1 MRRLFVERF
10 YFGCE
15 GDDPVMP
22 AAFDVRRDPGRTR
35 LQAVFGSDI
44 GHWDVPLMDE
54 VLEEVYEPL
63 EHGLLD
69 EADLRDFVFANPVR
83 LWTSANPEF
92 FRGTIVEHAAAAV
105 ADHT

>member
-22 AAFDVRRDPGRTR
+22 AAFDVRRNPGRTR

-63 EHGLLD
+63 EHGMLD
-69 EADLRDFVFANPVR
+69 EADLRDFVFTNPVR

-92 FRGTIVEHAAAAV
+92 FTGTIVEHAAAAV

>member
-1 MRRLFVERF
+1 M
-10 YFGCE
+10 
-15 GDDPVMP
+15 
-22 AAFDVRRDPGRTR
+22 
-35 LQAVFGSDI
+35 QAVFGSDI

-63 EHGLLD
+63 EHGMLD

-83 LWTSANPEF
+83 LWTSTNPEF
-92 FRGTIVEHAAAAV
+92 FTGTIVEHAAAAV